1 MNDFNLENTGAF
13 IKFLR
18 KEKNLTMEQVAKY
31 LGVSKPAVSQW
42 EKGEGIKIEN
52 LYVLSR
58 LFGVSVD
65 ELFNAKRNDESN
77 FEVFK
82 RNFDLSLY
90 DFDEDNFSNRLAKE
104 YYSRLKLIKER
115 FFELINIWVNGELN
129 DNLKEE
135 LNFLKQYFD
144 IDNRYLSYL
153 KNNKYIYIDYFD
165 EKDVIEVIKNKLD
178 DCLENSEENLNW
190 ELEKIFSIKKEW
202 MKTDIICNSNNCDLL
217 EKLLM
222 VMNKPQ
228 KDTLLALTIKN
239 ESDRIKNDISY
250 DYKSITKRN
259 RTLDELIEQSPYLKI
274 MFNNGCNI
282 MKQSRHDSYLDE
294 EDMDY
299 LEGELIF
306 EKETISLDSK
316 ENPYLVY
323 SDEYLVNSLLHWKE
337 YTYEKY
343 ESFVD
348 GRRTEFY
355 KALVNFKE
363 DEPLKYYEA
372 LKKYYE
378 GY

>member
-1 MNDFNLENTGAF
+1 MNNFNLENTGTF

-18 KEKNLTMEQVAKY
+18 KENNLTIAQVAKY
-31 LGVSKPAVSQW
+31 IGVSKPAVSQW
-42 EKGEGIKIEN
+42 ENGKGIRLEY
-52 LYVLSR
+52 LYALSR

-65 ELFNAKRNDESN
+65 ELFNAKRNEESN

-82 RNFDLSLY
+82 RNFDLFLY
-90 DFDEDNFSNRLAKE
+90 DFDEYNVSNRLAKE
-104 YYSRLKLIKER
+104 YYSKLKLIKER

-129 DNLKEE
+129 DSLKEE
-135 LNFLKQYFD
+135 FDFLKQYFD
-144 IDNRYLSYL
+144 RDIKYLSYL
-153 KNNKYIYIDYFD
+153 KNNRSIYIDYFD
-165 EKDVIEVIKNKLD
+165 EKDAIEIIKNKLA

-222 VMNKPQ
+222 VMNEPQ
-228 KDTLLALTIKN
+228 KDTLLAHTLKN
-239 ESDRIKNDISY
+239 ESDRIKKNISY

-259 RTLDELIEQSPYLKI
+259 RTLNELIEKSPYLKI
-274 MFNNGCNI
+274 MLNNGCNI
-282 MKQSRHDSYLDE
+282 MKQSTHDSYLDE

-299 LEGELIF
+299 LEGELIY
-306 EKETISLDSK
+306 EKETISLDSN
-316 ENPYLVY
+316 ENPYLVN
-323 SDEYLVNSLLHWKE
+323 SDVNLVGSLVYWKKYTREEYK
-337 YTYEKY
+337 
-343 ESFVD
+343 SFVD
-348 GRRTEFY
+348 VGRTEYY

-372 LKKYYE
+372 LKEYYG